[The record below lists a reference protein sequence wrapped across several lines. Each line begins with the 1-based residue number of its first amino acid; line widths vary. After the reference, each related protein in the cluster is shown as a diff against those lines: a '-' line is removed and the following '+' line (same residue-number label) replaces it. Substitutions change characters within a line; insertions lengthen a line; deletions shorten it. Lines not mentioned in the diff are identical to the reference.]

1 MGILDKLLNFSGKS
15 NYDKLIDDSIAE
27 VKKTNNYF
35 YVANVKNLES
45 YVNTVSQFTDDVKI
59 DFVLDCIH
67 KIYTI
72 EPPKN
77 YYPNENRV
85 IREAY
90 INQIFKSKIQISF
103 DQFDAMVNAICSPK
117 NCYDFDLSTFS
128 VSGILNQVEKQFSA
142 KTLPES
148 TLKSFE
154 ILKNYIS
161 KNNVY
166 TSDKDRLKLISKIDS
181 IVFSNANTD
190 KIKPTYFMG
199 QDDFTA
205 FANNIIQQKKE
216 DEKELWFLLI
226 DKASKATGSKP
237 SDKYLKDSKKII
249 DEMGSDKF
257 KKTTHEWFQFIIDL
271 KEKLTT
277 QTHTYGTETYNII
290 TSEFLSAINIETIK
304 GFIWM
309 CSHFYDN
316 QTIQL
321 LSKLAERCYKK
332 IPQKGP
338 AAAAIGNACLF
349 SLYSS
354 NGLDGIGQLSRLKLR
369 IKQTNT
375 QTIIEKYI
383 NSAAQKLGISTHEIE
398 DLAVEDFG
406 MVNNERTNNL
416 ENFHCS
422 IQITGVGKSTLRWFK
437 ADNTEQKTVPVIVK
451 EKYAAKLKKIKD
463 TQKQIDQT
471 TAAQRDRIDRMLR
484 SNRIMSLDYFI
495 KNYFQ
500 HALLSFLSKKIIWN
514 FIGENQSCTAIF
526 KEEAWVD
533 FNNNTLNINDFD
545 NVSLWHPVT
554 AKTNEVKAWRNFLIE
569 NKIQQPLKQAFRE
582 IYILTDAEINTRN
595 YSNRMA
601 AHVLKQHQYVTLA
614 KGRSWNARLIG
625 AWDGGDQDT
634 AFLSLPEY
642 NLRVEYWV
650 NALNAD
656 NEFNDTGIWNYITT
670 DQIRFINTT
679 NNSVVDLIDIPPIA
693 FSEALRD
700 VDLFVGVA
708 SVGNDATWQDSGG
721 LPAYR
726 DYWQSYSF
734 GDLSETAKNRKEIL
748 SGLIPRLKIANVST
762 IVDKFLVVKGKLRT
776 YKIHIG
782 STNILMEPNDQ
793 YLCIVAD
800 RSQKSVTENLFIPFE
815 GDSGLSII
823 LSKAFLLANDDKI
836 TDPTITSQ
844 INRS

>member
-1 MGILDKLLNFSGKS
+1 MGILNKLFNFSGKS
-15 NYDKLIDDSIAE
+15 NYDELIADSIAE
-27 VKKTNNYF
+27 VKKTNTYF
-35 YVANVKNLES
+35 YVASVKDLES
-45 YVNTVSQFTDDVKI
+45 YVKTISQFTDDVKI

-67 KIYTI
+67 KIYTVK
-72 EPPKN
+72 PPKN
-77 YYPNENRV
+77 YYPDENRV
-85 IREAY
+85 IRQAY
-90 INQIFKSKIQISF
+90 INQILKSKIQINF
-103 DQFDAMVNAICSPK
+103 EQFDLIINGICTPK
-117 NCYDFDLSTFS
+117 NCYEFDLSTFS
-128 VSGILNQVEKQFSA
+128 VSAIISQAEKQFSD
-142 KTLPES
+142 KNLPES

-181 IVFSNANTD
+181 IMFSNANAD

-199 QDDFTA
+199 QDDFTD

-237 SDKYLKDSKKII
+237 SDKYLNDSKKII

-257 KKTTHEWFQFIIDL
+257 KKTIHEWFQFIIDL

-290 TSEFLSAINIETIK
+290 TSEFLSAINIETMK

-369 IKQTNT
+369 IKQNNT

-406 MVNNERTNNL
+406 LINNERSYVI
-416 ENFHCS
+416 ENFHCT

-437 ADNTEQKTVPVIVK
+437 ADNTEQKTVPVIIK

-463 TQKQIDQT
+463 TQKQVDQT
-471 TAAQRDRIDRMLR
+471 TSAQRDRIDRMLR
-484 SNRIMSLDYFI
+484 SNRIMPLDYFI
-495 KNYFQ
+495 KNYFE

-514 FIGENQSCTAIF
+514 FIGENHSTSAIF
-526 KEEAWVD
+526 KEEIWVD
-533 FNNNTLNINDFD
+533 FDNKPLNINDFQ
-545 NVSLWHPVT
+545 NVSLWHPIT
-554 AKTNEVKAWRNFLIE
+554 AKTNEVKAWRTFLIE

-614 KGRSWNARLIG
+614 KGRNWNAKLIG
-625 AWDGGDQDT
+625 SWDGGDQDT
-634 AFLSLPEY
+634 AFLNLAEY

-656 NEFNDTGIWNYITT
+656 DAYNETGIWNYITT
-670 DQIRFINTT
+670 DQIRFINTIE
-679 NNSVVDLIDIPPIA
+679 NNVVDLIDIPPIA

-708 SVGNDATWQDSGG
+708 SVGNDPTWQDSGG

-748 SGLIPRLKIANVST
+748 SGLIPRLKIANVSS
-762 IVDKFLVVKGKLRT
+762 IIDKFLVVKGKLRT

-800 RSQKSVTENLFIPFE
+800 RSQKNLTENLFIPFE
-815 GDSGLSII
+815 GDSGLSVI

-836 TDPTITSQ
+836 TDKTITSQ

>member
-1 MGILDKLLNFSGKS
+1 MGILNKLFNFSGKA
-15 NYDKLIDDSIAE
+15 NYGGLISDTIAE
-27 VKKTNNYF
+27 CKKNNSYF
-35 YVANVKNLES
+35 YNVNIKETET
-45 YVNTVSQFTDDVKI
+45 YINTVSKFTDEEKI

-67 KIYTI
+67 KIYTVK
-72 EPPKN
+72 PPKN
-77 YYPNENRV
+77 YYPDEQYE
-85 IREAY
+85 IRRAY
-90 INQIFKSKIQISF
+90 INQILKSKIQISF
-103 DQFDAMVNAICSPK
+103 NQFDLIVKGICSPK
-117 NCYDFDLSTFS
+117 NCNEFDLSNFS
-128 VSGILNQVEKQFSA
+128 VSAILSQVEKQFSE
-142 KTLPES
+142 KIIPES
-148 TLKSFE
+148 TLQSFE
-154 ILKNYIS
+154 MLKDYIF
-161 KNNVY
+161 KNNRY
-166 TSDKDRLKLISKIDS
+166 TAEKDKLKLISKIDS
-181 IVFSNANTD
+181 IVFSNANAD

-199 QDDFTA
+199 QDDFTD

-216 DEKELWFLLI
+216 EEKVLWFLLI

-290 TSEFLSAINIETIK
+290 TSEFLSAINIETMK

-369 IKQTNT
+369 IKQNNT

-406 MVNNERTNNL
+406 LINNERTYNI
-416 ENFHCS
+416 ENFHCT

-463 TQKQIDQT
+463 TQKQVDQT
-471 TAAQRDRIDRMLR
+471 TSAQRDRIDRMLR
-484 SNRIMSLDYFI
+484 SNRIMPLDYFI
-495 KNYFQ
+495 KNYFE
-500 HALLSFLSKKIIWN
+500 HALLSFLTKKIIWN
-514 FIGENQSCTAIF
+514 FIGENHSCTAIF
-526 KEEAWVD
+526 KEEIWVD
-533 FNNNTLNINDFD
+533 FDNKPLNINDFK

-569 NKIQQPLKQAFRE
+569 NKIQQPIKQAFRE

-614 KGRSWNARLIG
+614 KGRNWNAKLIG
-625 AWDGGDQDT
+625 SWDGGDQDT
-634 AFLSLPEY
+634 AFLNLPEY

-656 NEFNDTGIWNYITT
+656 DAFNETGIWNYITT
-670 DQIRFINTT
+670 DQIRFINTIE
-679 NNSVVDLIDIPPIA
+679 NNVVDLIDIAPIA

-708 SVGNDATWQDSGG
+708 SVGNDPTWQDSGG

-762 IVDKFLVVKGKLRT
+762 IIDKFLVVKGKLRT

-800 RSQKSVTENLFIPFE
+800 RSQKNLTENLFIPFE
-815 GDSGLSII
+815 GDGGLSVI

-836 TDPTITSQ
+836 TDKTITSQ